1 MAVRGP
7 TWDPTELSRTADAG
21 WLGWLVVSGVLIRMV
36 DVGGRTACEVLGPGD
51 LIRPWDA
58 DGEYEPIVVGLRWRV
73 PGSAEL
79 ALLDG
84 SFAARISPW
93 PRITAELVSRVARR
107 ARALTFNQAAS
118 HLSHADDRLL
128 ITFSVL
134 GERWGRMNHEGIV
147 ITLPLTHET
156 LAMMIGVRR
165 PTATIAV
172 KRLTDA
178 GLLERRGAA
187 HWLLTKR
194 AVDRLMQ
201 PDGFQHRA
209 DGAVCPTA
217 YLTGGALYANHVHDD
232 GRVSQPT
239 QLRPTPT
246 FTSVR

>member
-1 MAVRGP
+1 MP
-7 TWDPTELSRTADAG
+7 DA
-21 WLGWLVVSGVLIRMV
+21 LERSPSTR
-36 DVGGRTACEVLGPGD
+36 RQA
-51 LIRPWDA
+51 
-58 DGEYEPIVVGLRWRV
+58 
-73 PGSAEL
+73 
-79 ALLDG
+79 
-84 SFAARISPW
+84 ISP
-93 PRITAELVSRVARR
+93 
-107 ARALTFNQAAS
+107 
-118 HLSHADDRLL
+118 ADDRLL

-178 GLLERRGAA
+178 GLLERRGPRLR
-187 HWLLTKR
+187 LLTKR

-217 YLTGGALYANHVHDD
+217 YLTG
-232 GRVSQPT
+232 VSCT
-239 QLRPTPT
+239 QTMSTTTAESASRRSCGLRPHSRVFDSEPHPGCPG
-246 FTSVR
+246 R